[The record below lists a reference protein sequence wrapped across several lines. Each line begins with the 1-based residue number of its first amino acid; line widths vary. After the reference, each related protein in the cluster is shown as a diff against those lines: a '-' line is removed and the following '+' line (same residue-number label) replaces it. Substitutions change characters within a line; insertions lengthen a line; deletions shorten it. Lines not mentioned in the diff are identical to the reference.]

1 MSSSRGT
8 SPRGP
13 RAVRLRRREDAPPL
27 PEVRVDRRLVFESEP
42 VARWV
47 GDWWGLRMIALML
60 VRRKRRAGA
69 ERVALP
75 WNMILL
81 ASLIWIAIALGIIV
95 AALLFEI
102 LKTTH
107 NAM

>member
-1 MSSSRGT
+1 
-8 SPRGP
+8 
-13 RAVRLRRREDAPPL
+13 
-27 PEVRVDRRLVFESEP
+27 
-42 VARWV
+42 
-47 GDWWGLRMIALML
+47 MIALML

-102 LKTTH
+102 LKRTH